1 MAKLKRK
8 LFDEILKFYKEDK
21 IDYVFYG
28 SKNREYSIRK
38 NNVNYIYDFTDLE
51 KRKIIEF
58 QGDIYHGNPEF
69 FKEND
74 YPNPYHKNKTAKNLR
89 DYDKLKKEVAKEE
102 NFDVLTIWEND
113 YRKNKKEVLE
123 NCIKFLNL

>member
-1 MAKLKRK
+1 M
-8 LFDEILKFYKEDK
+8 
-21 IDYVFYG
+21 
-28 SKNREYSIRK
+28 
-38 NNVNYIYDFTDLE
+38 
-51 KRKIIEF
+51 
-58 QGDIYHGNPEF
+58 
-69 FKEND
+69 
-74 YPNPYHKNKTAKNLR
+74 PNPYHKDKTAKNLW

>member
-1 MAKLKRK
+1 MKHLLDYINEAV
-8 LFDEILKFYKEDK
+8 K
-21 IDYVFYG
+21 INEG
-28 SKNREYSIRK
+28 IESKTITF
-38 NNVNYIYDFTDLE
+38 DFTDLE

-74 YPNPYHKNKTAKNLR
+74 YPNPYHKNKTAKNLW
-89 DYDKLKKEVAKEE
+89 DYDKLKKEVAEEE

>member
-1 MAKLKRK
+1 MLISKFPDKVSSCTSDYYYFK
-8 LFDEILKFYKEDK
+8 CPVGEHESSQWKILSLTRHGKTKTVCKKCNSFAQWC
-21 IDYVFYG
+21 ID
-28 SKNREYSIRK
+28 
-38 NNVNYIYDFTDLE
+38 NNQTNIL
-51 KRKIIEF
+51 
-58 QGDIYHGNPEF
+58 
-69 FKEND
+69 
-74 YPNPYHKNKTAKNLR
+74 NLW